1 MLLNLIVNA
10 VETMSD
16 VNDRPRE
23 LTVVSA
29 RHGANALL
37 VEVLDS
43 CVGLDRAGA
52 ERVFEAF

>member
-1 MLLNLIVNA
+1 VNA

-43 CVGLDRAGA
+43 CVGLDPAGA